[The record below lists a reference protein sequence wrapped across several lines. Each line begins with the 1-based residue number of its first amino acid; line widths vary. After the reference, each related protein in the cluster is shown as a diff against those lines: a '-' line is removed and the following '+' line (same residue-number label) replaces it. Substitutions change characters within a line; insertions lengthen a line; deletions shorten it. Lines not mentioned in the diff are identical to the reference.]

1 MPPRA
6 SAKGSFNAW
15 IDRSQKTYKNAPH
28 GRRPGPTRWT
38 KKKWW
43 SHGGFQVDLKGFC
56 IYGMKRRCT
65 KELTLPK
72 TNSSPW
78 KIHHFDG
85 IYKETWGFSWAM
97 LVSGRVKV
105 FLLGG
110 CLFFN
115 AFFVWKLSKNK
126 EQVAKK
132 QAQILLLNIIDSIR
146 KIMSP
151 KPKVL
156 GRVHLHSWLH
166 FPAMEFLHQSVN
178 VTAWW
183 FNSLTYM
190 LIKSIQILSMVVS
203 GSPRR
208 WDR

>member
-1 MPPRA
+1 
-6 SAKGSFNAW
+6 
-15 IDRSQKTYKNAPH
+15 
-28 GRRPGPTRWT
+28 
-38 KKKWW
+38 
-43 SHGGFQVDLKGFC
+43 
-56 IYGMKRRCT
+56 
-65 KELTLPK
+65 
-72 TNSSPW
+72 
-78 KIHHFDG
+78 
-85 IYKETWGFSWAM
+85 M

-178 VTAWW
+178 VTA
-183 FNSLTYM
+183 
-190 LIKSIQILSMVVS
+190 
-203 GSPRR
+203 
-208 WDR
+208 